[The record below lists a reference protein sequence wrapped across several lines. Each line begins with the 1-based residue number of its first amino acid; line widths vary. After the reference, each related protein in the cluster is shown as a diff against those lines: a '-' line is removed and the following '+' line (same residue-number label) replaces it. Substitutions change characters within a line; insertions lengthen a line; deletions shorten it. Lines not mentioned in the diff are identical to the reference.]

1 MLDTSLWPTVT
12 SVLDIAVTYSWDVIA
27 IPRRVTCNLCRQEA
41 ADESRVLCTLSLLRV
56 GENDLTRWLLTATI
70 DERKTGRSAGVER
83 KTAHESIG
91 RCHWHAWSASHRQT
105 SSPLPP
111 HHHCPLLCPFPH
123 STTGSLLP
131 SFLPASRT
139 VLSAQTV
146 AVFINS
152 WPCRMDR
159 CPEKQ
164 LIQKAYSK
172 FVWLVEILKKKK
184 RKKTNP
190 SIPPTLPPTINQTP
204 AGGGSGRM
212 GEYWREDVVDREAR
226 RRWQGWKIWRERNS
240 PRSGSSLSLKT
251 SPIRFPPHS
260 P

>member
-1 MLDTSLWPTVT
+1 MKVECCALYLSYVWVKMTSHDDSSQRRSMRERQGGQREWSGRLHTSLSDVATDMLDLP
-12 SVLDIAVTYSWDVIA
+12 
-27 IPRRVTCNLCRQEA
+27 
-41 ADESRVLCTLSLLRV
+41 
-56 GENDLTRWLLTATI
+56 AT
-70 DERKTGRSAGVER
+70 DKRP
-83 KTAHESIG
+83 
-91 RCHWHAWSASHRQT
+91 
-105 SSPLPP
+105 PLPP

-172 FVWLVEILKKKK
+172 FV
-184 RKKTNP
+184 
-190 SIPPTLPPTINQTP
+190 
-204 AGGGSGRM
+204 
-212 GEYWREDVVDREAR
+212 
-226 RRWQGWKIWRERNS
+226 
-240 PRSGSSLSLKT
+240 
-251 SPIRFPPHS
+251 
-260 P
+260 